1 MRLLIGF
8 LLVLAGLVYFQS
20 QRNDCSL
27 SGTSTWVVADSRVL
41 PVIECETKRATRWSC
56 VKGRERAAS

>member
-20 QRNDCSL
+20 QSNNCSL
-27 SGTSTWVVADSRVL
+27 SGTSTENWL
-41 PVIECETKRATRWSC
+41 LCITK
-56 VKGRERAAS
+56 

>member
-20 QRNDCSL
+20 QSNDCSL
-27 SGTSTWVVADSRVL
+27 SGTSTENWL
-41 PVIECETKRATRWSC
+41 LCITK
-56 VKGRERAAS
+56 